1 MGWNTSCSNKLFI
14 LVKCF
19 NFWHHYFILP
29 LLMSC
34 PGVNDIP
41 TIQIDHT
48 SHSCP
53 SCPDI
58 ITLQTT
64 SVLFHPDIINR
75 IYVCNWCTSTMVC
88 LWSLIM
94 IVLGECP
101 FPGVRRYLKVM
112 RQYNWSKDLI
122 CTFLFFQRCFF
133 HVRVIF
139 YSM

>member
-1 MGWNTSCSNKLFI
+1 MLNFGDILLKFIMGWNTSCSNKLFI

-19 NFWHHYFILP
+19 NFWHHNFILP

-53 SCPDI
+53 SCRDI

-94 IVLGECP
+94 IVLGEGGGVS
-101 FPGVRRYLKVM
+101 FP
-112 RQYNWSKDLI
+112 WSSTILESYEAI
-122 CTFLFFQRCFF
+122 
-133 HVRVIF
+133 
-139 YSM
+139 